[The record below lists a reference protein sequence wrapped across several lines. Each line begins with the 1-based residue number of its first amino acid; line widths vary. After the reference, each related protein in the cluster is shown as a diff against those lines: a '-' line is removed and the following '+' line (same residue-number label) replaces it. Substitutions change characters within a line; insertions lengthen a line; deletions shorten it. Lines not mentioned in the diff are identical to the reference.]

1 MNSLRSLTI
10 LALATPFV
18 VAASEPEAP
27 HGAAPQGAH
36 TAHGDPAHAQ
46 PHATSH
52 GGPDCPRRL
61 GNQEGAP
68 KFADYPAP
76 RRIRTY
82 VAPQLTSRE
91 VRRYRST
98 LGAEVANG
106 PNFAANYTV
115 AAWGCGFACSAA
127 AIVNLGNGR
136 VAFPNELRRIS
147 TRYARDWVADRPLRY
162 RGMRFNSS
170 SRLLIVLGSA
180 LGDETDESAVY
191 YEWTGGALRH
201 LATIPRA
208 RLCPA

>member
-1 MNSLRSLTI
+1 MNSLRHVAI
-10 LALATPFV
+10 LALVLPVAT
-18 VAASEPEAP
+18 AAADPEAP
-27 HGAAPQGAH
+27 HGAAPPGAH
-36 TAHGDPAHAQ
+36 AGHADPAHAA
-46 PHATSH
+46 PPS
-52 GGPDCPRRL
+52 GPDCPRQL
-61 GNQEGAP
+61 GNQAGAP
-68 KFADYPAP
+68 RFADFPAP
-76 RRIRTY
+76 RRIRAY
-82 VAPQLTSRE
+82 VAPQLSSRE

-106 PNFAANYTV
+106 PNFAANYTL

-136 VAFPNELRRIS
+136 VNFPGELRRIS

-162 RGMRFNSS
+162 RGMRFNPD

-180 LGDETDESAVY
+180 VGAETDESAVY

-208 RLCPA
+208 RLCPG